1 MLSATESKDLGWYVA
16 DAGGFALYRFDQ
28 DTAKPPKSNCEAE
41 CASAWPPMP
50 VSEHT
55 MTSGVDPT
63 LVGEVARADGKKQ
76 VTLAGRPLYRFPG
89 DKTAGQ
95 TTGQGKGG
103 TWWVVTPEGKK
114 AQSDAAAS
122 PSGSGY

>member
-41 CASAWPPMP
+41 CASAWFPMP
-50 VSEHT
+50 VS
-55 MTSGVDPT
+55 
-63 LVGEVARADGKKQ
+63 EVARADGRKQ

-95 TTGQGKGG
+95 TTGQCKGG